1 MFLGPSVTKLQD
13 FVQIICKLKDATL
26 KLQIANTH
34 LPALQKDNKFFEKYE
49 VSIGLF
55 WASKNMI

>member
-55 WASKNMI
+55 